1 MDQQRKKELLEAY
14 KSRHPEMGVIALL
27 CGATGET
34 FLEISRD
41 IPATMNGIRVK
52 LNAGFHP
59 NRHLL
64 ELWKTYGEEGFTFS
78 VAKTLKYEDPAE
90 DHRRELETLREECL
104 AADPKAQK
112 LWK

>member
-1 MDQQRKKELLEAY
+1 MDQARKKELMEAY
-14 KSRHPEMGVIALL
+14 KTRRPEMGVIALR

-34 FLEISRD
+34 FLEGSRD

-64 ELWKTYGEEGFTFS
+64 ELWKQYGQEGFTFS
-78 VAKTLKYEDPAE
+78 VARTLQYDDPAA
-90 DHRRELETLREECL
+90 DHRRELEKLREECL